1 MWGPDDIYTL
11 QAASV
16 GVIQFSSKGGICF
29 APLRT
34 RCGAAV
40 AAGVW
45 ILLGGPQVDKESLIR
60 IPSVRCE
67 GTMDLMCSEGRSEKA
82 SLVIPGPSIPGMPSP
97 TGFHPTLS

>member
-29 APLRT
+29 ATLRT
-34 RCGAAV
+34 RCSAAV

-45 ILLGGPQVDKESLIR
+45 ILLGGPQVD
-60 IPSVRCE
+60 
-67 GTMDLMCSEGRSEKA
+67 TRSHRFRFPGLEVSGDHGPHVFRGEK
-82 SLVIPGPSIPGMPSP
+82 
-97 TGFHPTLS
+97 

>member
-40 AAGVW
+40 AAGVC
-45 ILLGGPQVDKESLIR
+45 ILLGGPQVDKESP
-60 IPSVRCE
+60 IPIPRVRCE
-67 GTMDLMCSEGRSEKA
+67 R
-82 SLVIPGPSIPGMPSP
+82 GPWTSCVQRGEVVTKLP
-97 TGFHPTLS
+97 L

>member
-29 APLRT
+29 ATLRT
-34 RCGAAV
+34 RCSAAV

-45 ILLGGPQVDKESLIR
+45 ILLGGPQVDKESP
-60 IPSVRCE
+60 IPIPRVRGE
-67 GTMDLMCSEGRSEKA
+67 R
-82 SLVIPGPSIPGMPSP
+82 GPWTSCVQRRGVKSFPCIYRTVYPRNAKPLAF
-97 TGFHPTLS
+97 T